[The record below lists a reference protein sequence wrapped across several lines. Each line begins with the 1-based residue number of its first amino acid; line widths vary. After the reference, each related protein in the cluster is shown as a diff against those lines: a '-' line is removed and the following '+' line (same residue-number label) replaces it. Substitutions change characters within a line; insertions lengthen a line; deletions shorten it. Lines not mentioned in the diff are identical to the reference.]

1 MTPDE
6 ILAVSRRADCLH
18 TEAEVEA
25 AIDALAGQVSTALRD
40 RNPLLLC
47 LMNGGLVFSGKLLT
61 RLAFPLQIDYLHA
74 TRYRNNTQGSELE
87 WHRLPALS
95 LHGRDVLIL
104 DDILDEGA
112 TLAAVV
118 AHCRAQGAARV
129 LIAVLVDKHH
139 ERKVP
144 GIRADFVGLRVE
156 DRYLYGYGMDYRGY
170 LRNAAGIYAVDPVD
184 CD

>member
-25 AIDALAGQVSTALRD
+25 AIDALAGQVTTALRN

-47 LMNGGLVFSGKLLT
+47 LMNGGLVFAGKLLT

-74 TRYRNNTQGSELE
+74 TRYRHNTQGSELE
-87 WHRLPALS
+87 WQRLPALS

-118 AHCRAQGAARV
+118 AHCRAQRAARV
-129 LIAVLVDKHH
+129 LTAVLVDKRH
-139 ERKVP
+139 ERKVS

>member
-6 ILAVSRRADCLH
+6 IIAVSRRADCLH

-25 AIDALAGQVSTALRD
+25 AIDALAGQVSTALSD

-74 TRYRNNTQGSELE
+74 TRYLDKTQGSELE

-95 LHGRDVLIL
+95 LHERDVLIL

-118 AHCRAQGAARV
+118 EHCRAQGAATV
-129 LIAVLVDKHH
+129 LTAVLVDKRH
-139 ERKVP
+139 ERKMA

-170 LRNAAGIYAVDPVD
+170 LRNAAGIYAVDPAD